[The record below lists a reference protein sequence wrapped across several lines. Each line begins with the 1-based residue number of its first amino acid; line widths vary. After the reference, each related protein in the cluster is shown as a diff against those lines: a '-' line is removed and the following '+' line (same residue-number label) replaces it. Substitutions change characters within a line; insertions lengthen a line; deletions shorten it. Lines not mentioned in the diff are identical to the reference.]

1 MRAVL
6 AVALLAAAPAVGF
19 VAQPN
24 SVSFGPA
31 LRTPACRCRV
41 RGMAQASR
49 LRWTPLP
56 PSANTLG
63 RRCLPQPTCEVVMR
77 QESPLFFPE
86 APPCPADGIAL
97 VVFHGIGDL
106 RVDDHAGLE
115 AAASGR
121 ELHCLAVLDPG
132 LLACMSDR
140 RIKAMHAAVKHIRS
154 SLAQLGIHL
163 DVRLGETRRETA
175 AAAAQVMA
183 THVYVNHDPQASA
196 QDALREITSGVTE
209 GSPEVK
215 VHLFSNALRTGELS
229 ANVKDFQAYQARICA
244 PVTSLTYK
252 APVASREAIAA
263 RGRGASSLSAAGA
276 MPTAEDVIA
285 QAHGLRTPAQ
295 RTAFALRAESGGNLG
310 DRHEITEEWAMRMWN
325 EYLSMASERAFATK
339 HLTPDSGSASLEM
352 VAARVYGPAGYAHGE
367 PFLRVF
373 SEAVELGCL
382 SPRIVVR
389 DCNERTYNAVWSQSP
404 VPWVLEQRRDLIMAR
419 EALEAR
425 EWHRLQAVRDNAM
438 KSVSPDMSACGYTY
452 WRWKGFLIRY
462 AKTTAAP
469 DQAAASNRPAVVLV
483 HGFGA
488 SSEQWDTMMSNLR
501 AQNLNVWALDLLGF
515 GHRLDSH
522 RSFVRVCVCVCVC
535 VCVWLVRVR
544 VSALSCK

>member
-19 VAQPN
+19 VAQPS
-24 SVSFGPA
+24 SVSFGAA
-31 LRTPACRCRV
+31 LRTPACRCRF
-41 RGMAQASR
+41 RGMAQTTR

-63 RRCLPQPTCEVVMR
+63 RRCLPQPMCEVAMR

-86 APPCPADGIAL
+86 APPCPSDGIAL

-140 RIKAMHAAVKHIRS
+140 RIKAVHAAVKHIRS

-175 AAAAQVMA
+175 AVAAQVMA

-263 RGRGASSLSAAGA
+263 RGRGASSLPAAGA
-276 MPTAEDVIA
+276 MPTAEDMIA

-325 EYLSMASERAFATK
+325 EYQSMASERAFATK

-352 VAARVYGPAGYAHGE
+352 VAARVYGPAGYAYGE

-373 SEAVELGCL
+373 SEALELGCL

-425 EWHRLQAVRDNAM
+425 EWHRLQAIRDNAM
-438 KSVSPDMSACGYTY
+438 ESVSPDMSTCGYTY

-522 RSFVRVCVCVCVC
+522 RFIRSCVCVCVC
-535 VCVWLVRVR
+535 VCV
-544 VSALSCK
+544 